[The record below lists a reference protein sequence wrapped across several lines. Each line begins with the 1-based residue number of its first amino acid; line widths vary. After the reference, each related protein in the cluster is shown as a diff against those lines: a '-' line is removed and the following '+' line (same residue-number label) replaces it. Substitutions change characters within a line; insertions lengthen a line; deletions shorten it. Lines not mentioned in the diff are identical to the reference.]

1 MPEFQFTARDRQG
14 LTQTGVISASDPAA
28 ARQLLIDRGWTVEHV
43 GKTGQSNKG
52 HGNTDHG
59 NTGQSGTPA
68 DPAERLTRNS
78 SEELASHLADLTS
91 SGLPLE
97 SGLKMLAEELGGQG
111 VIGIRQRRQLSL
123 LARRLEQGES
133 LDEALSQQGAPPD
146 LIAAVRGGMNSGQPG
161 RALAEYVTY
170 LRSISSLRGRVFL
183 GLFYPLTLLAVSL
196 VLVTFVMVGI
206 VPQFAEIFEGFGVEL
221 PVITKMIMEVSAGMV
236 KNGISFLIAMGL
248 LILVV
253 NVLLR
258 LAPKHIRR
266 RVILFIPGLGG
277 VLQAVA
283 MARFTH
289 ALAFL
294 TDSRLPLNESLR
306 LASRSA
312 DDALIV
318 RTADVWA
325 ERLERGESLS
335 DSARR
340 IGGIP
345 AEMLQSTQWQSD
357 PDFFVRALHSM
368 GEMYEARARILTYM
382 LIALAEPVIVIVTGV
397 FFLWVVVALFY
408 PLIRLMN
415 DLS

>member
-161 RALAEYVTY
+161 RALAE
-170 LRSISSLRGRVFL
+170 
-183 GLFYPLTLLAVSL
+183 PLA
-196 VLVTFVMVGI
+196 
-206 VPQFAEIFEGFGVEL
+206 
-221 PVITKMIMEVSAGMV
+221 
-236 KNGISFLIAMGL
+236 
-248 LILVV
+248 
-253 NVLLR
+253 
-258 LAPKHIRR
+258 
-266 RVILFIPGLGG
+266 
-277 VLQAVA
+277 
-283 MARFTH
+283 
-289 ALAFL
+289 
-294 TDSRLPLNESLR
+294 
-306 LASRSA
+306 
-312 DDALIV
+312 
-318 RTADVWA
+318 
-325 ERLERGESLS
+325 
-335 DSARR
+335 
-340 IGGIP
+340 
-345 AEMLQSTQWQSD
+345 
-357 PDFFVRALHSM
+357 
-368 GEMYEARARILTYM
+368 
-382 LIALAEPVIVIVTGV
+382 
-397 FFLWVVVALFY
+397 
-408 PLIRLMN
+408 
-415 DLS
+415 